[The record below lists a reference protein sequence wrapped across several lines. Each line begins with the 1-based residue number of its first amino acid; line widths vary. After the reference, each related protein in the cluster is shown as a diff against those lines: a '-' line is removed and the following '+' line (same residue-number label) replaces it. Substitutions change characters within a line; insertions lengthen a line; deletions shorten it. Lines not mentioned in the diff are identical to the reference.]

1 MDGWDGVAVDVHLV
15 PSSVA
20 NEHLRDAVRT
30 RGDDVLVDARNFTD
44 PSDAFPQPQNEFLV
58 YNHELQNGVGDSF
71 CKANSDLGRRPGL
84 QRLTD
89 HLFAGGA
96 VVTGGGD
103 AVLAPCPMGGADPMD
118 ARQALAAL
126 LHCVDEKDRQNAGA
140 AGVSM
145 ADFASWR
152 KRNGYARPLGEGS
165 WNEALVVDVAAVL
178 ASAPCDPAVLGVG
191 DALWNRPLSGGQA
204 LEQRYAQLASE
215 GVDDAAEWRRNGSV
229 ILRRSLRPPDGAKI
243 TEACL
248 EFAVAAF
255 AEKIGVGPKQLA
267 GYVLPRV
274 EGNPTTGERQIRRF
288 LVTDRSHVRD
298 ADLARPDGTVH
309 PSDYYFNDEDAPS
322 ENQEPFRP
330 EFAITHLVALAERCH
345 GDCNDKGDMIFTAS
359 NMPERLAELVVT
371 ATERGLLHF
380 DIKPANMLY
389 RKHSASTDKEWRLHS
404 LLYTDFD
411 PDFVKIV
418 PKHYASRRV
427 ACLCVLQ
434 LSILIGTIRC
444 DYAPAGAGLSPAERR
459 AYDFI
464 RDALVAKYTSVEA
477 WAQLCAEALFAKLA
491 DRGCPEG
498 SKRGCALRDALVG
511 KHAAAGTLA
520 PAAASAAAQRAAAEA
535 MALCPAE
542 DAQPTY
548 YASQNAYD
556 KGTSNGPRAA
566 VYHGPRAVINQ
577 ALTHHIFMYLRG
589 EPGMGKGKDGTS
601 KNRRCF
607 DSRKGR
613 QSTENEQRE
622 PTRTLGQVVTDVFEF
637 MLAGVQPRRPAPGVL
652 GSRRSRK

>member
-1 MDGWDGVAVDVHLV
+1 MDGWSSVSTEVHLV
-15 PSSVA
+15 DSNVA
-20 NEHLRDAVRT
+20 NAHLREAVRS
-30 RGDDVLVDARNFTD
+30 RGGDGLVDMRNFTD
-44 PSDAFPQPQNEFLV
+44 PSDAFPQPQNMFLV
-58 YNHELQNGVGDSF
+58 HNHEQRNGVGDSF
-71 CKANSDLGRRPGL
+71 CKANSDLGKTPGL

-103 AVLAPCPMGGADPMD
+103 AILAPCPMGGTDPMD

-126 LHCVDEKDRQNAGA
+126 LHCVDEKDRQRAV
-140 AGVSM
+140 GVSM

-165 WNEALVVDVAAVL
+165 WNEALVLDVGTLL
-178 ASAPCDPAVLGVG
+178 ADAPCDAAALAVG
-191 DALWNRPLSGGQA
+191 DALWKRPLSGGES
-204 LEQRYAQLASE
+204 LERRYAQLASA
-215 GVDDAAEWRRNGSV
+215 GVADADGWGRNGSV
-229 ILRRSLRPPDGAKI
+229 ILRRSLRPPEGAKI
-243 TEACL
+243 TESCL

-267 GYVLPRV
+267 GYLLPRV
-274 EGNPTTGERQIRRF
+274 EENPTTGERQIRRF
-288 LVTDRSHVRD
+288 LITDRSHVRD

-309 PSDYYFNDEDAPS
+309 PSDAYFNDEDAPS

-330 EFAITHLVALAERCH
+330 EFAITHIVALAERCH
-345 GDCNDKGDMIFTAS
+345 GDCNNDGPMIFTAP

-418 PKHYASRRV
+418 PRHYASSRV

-464 RDALVAKYTSVEA
+464 RDALIAKYGSVEG

-491 DRGCPEG
+491 DRGRRDG
-498 SKRGCALRDALVG
+498 SKQGGALRDALVG

-520 PAAASAAAQRAAAEA
+520 PAPAWAVGAAAAAK
-535 MALCPAE
+535 ALCPAE
-542 DAQPTY
+542 GAQPTY
-548 YASQNAYD
+548 YASQAAYD
-556 KGTSNGPRAA
+556 KGTFGGPHAA
-566 VYHGPRAVINQ
+566 VYHGPRAVIND

-589 EPGMGKGKDGTS
+589 EPGRGKGKDGTS

-607 DSRKGR
+607 DGKAGR
-613 QSTENEQRE
+613 QSTQHEQRE

-637 MLAGVQPRRPAPGVL
+637 MLAGVQPREPAPAAL
-652 GSRRSRK
+652 ASRRRRK